1 MGRGGFAH
9 GYTAGAKFLYNHTC
23 TREHLDERMENG
35 LSEKAP
41 RALHSTASVYIQVLR
56 SLTSLKLAGQYGPS
70 RCSHVHASANPKNF
84 LKWFDRYA

>member
-56 SLTSLKLAGQYGPS
+56 SLTSLAGQYGPS
-70 RCSHVHASANPKNF
+70 RCSHVHAISQSQKFPKMV
-84 LKWFDRYA
+84 